1 MTKKNIVLLFSFFML
16 TCSVLGQQDPQF
28 SQNMFNQ
35 MTINPG
41 FAGSHDMV
49 SATAINKLQW
59 VGFGEGSPATTAV
72 NINAAIAP
80 FGFKSGVGLDILSDN
95 VGFNKDLG
103 INLTYAARFKIDQG
117 MLGIGLSGGFM
128 NNALDAKTWNTPDG
142 STDNAIPNSKES
154 SINLDL
160 GFGLFYNTE
169 SMYAGLSATH
179 LNQTKTN
186 KAVNPA
192 HYSRHY
198 YLTGGY
204 LLSLPNAAWQ
214 LNPSVFVATD
224 LVDKQFT
231 INTNVIYN
239 KKFWGG
245 VSYRIGESITG
256 MVGIELFNG
265 LRIGYAYDFTLSE
278 ISKYNDGS
286 HEFMLGYSFN
296 LKKEKPPQ
304 QYKSIRFL

>member
-1 MTKKNIVLLFSFFML
+1 MTIKKIIILLSTFML
-16 TCSVLGQQDPQF
+16 TYSALGQQDPQF

-41 FAGSHDMV
+41 YAGSHDMV
-49 SATAINKLQW
+49 CATALNKLQW
-59 VGFGEGSPATTAV
+59 VGFGEGSPSTTAV

-80 FGFKSGVGLDILSDN
+80 FGFKSGVGLDIISDN
-95 VGFNKDLG
+95 IGFNKDLG
-103 INLTYAARFKIDQG
+103 LNITYAARFKVDQG
-117 MLGIGLSGGFM
+117 MLGVGLSGGFM
-128 NNALDAKTWNTPDG
+128 NNSIDPKWKFPNSTPDA
-142 STDNAIPNSKES
+142 TIPLAKES
-154 SINLDL
+154 SINFDL

-169 SMYAGLSATH
+169 AMYVGLSATH
-179 LNQTKTN
+179 LNETKIN
-186 KAVNPA
+186 KATNPA
-192 HYSRHY
+192 HYTRHY

-204 LLSLPNAAWQ
+204 LLNLPNPAWQ
-214 LNPSVFVATD
+214 LNPSIFVATD

-231 INTNVIYN
+231 LNTNVVYN

-245 VSYRIGESITG
+245 VSYRIGEAITG
-256 MVGIELFNG
+256 MVGVELFNG
-265 LRIGYAYDFTLSE
+265 LKIGYAYDFTLGK

-286 HEFMLGYSFN
+286 HEFMLGYCFS